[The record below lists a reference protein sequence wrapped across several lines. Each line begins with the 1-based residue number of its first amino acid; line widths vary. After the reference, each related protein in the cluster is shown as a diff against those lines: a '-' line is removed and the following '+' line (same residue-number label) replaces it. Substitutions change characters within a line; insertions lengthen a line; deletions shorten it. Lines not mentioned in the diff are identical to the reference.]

1 MKKILNK
8 IVLLMVA
15 LLMPV
20 QSVLAVT
27 INSLKYNEGAVYGD
41 FDIYGKINGD
51 SLMGTSFAMEGYT
64 VLFKAKDHDAEEDTA
79 YNFDRE
85 TFENQLNQEYEDYIE
100 QYKDNADFPKLPVEP
115 EEPDISFMNDNEEA
129 ANYFWTENTYV
140 GVIDKCIELYRSL
153 DDQEAVAKLE
163 NYKNWIY
170 DSVNYM
176 IARYQYINDV
186 KAYINRKRAE
196 DGIEP
201 THIDINSQ
209 EILVR
214 YLLQNGE
221 VTKNGVKLK
230 LKGIETSAGNA
241 VRVEYTITNTSDVK
255 KDYKTATVSDIMFSF
270 NDRAAM
276 VKDGRKSIV
285 LTQDSLYYYQEQMT
299 YGAQLYIDFETE
311 ATTSWI
317 GNYRQMFDNRYVDG
331 TVTSISSATDNIDTG
346 LAYSWS
352 GTLDPGESVTKVA
365 IFSVKNAPMGKVN
378 LFKKGN
384 TTGVPDE
391 VLERVIGGAFIV
403 PTNDT
408 GEWVAQVD
416 GEVVTL
422 YSDDMFLFN
431 NDVLNLYEPTD
442 EITAIGF
449 DGEYDGEEHFVTILG
464 TLPGDT
470 VTYSTDGVNYSSTVP
485 KYSELGEY
493 TTYYK
498 VERSGEEPVT
508 GSSTIKI
515 SPKVLKSEDITIDIG
530 NPEKEYTGSA
540 IEPEVTVKHNSTV
553 VPSSEYDVTY
563 DNNTEIG
570 VASVIVSDKEGGN
583 YIIEDT
589 TSYFEIVAPGKVNV
603 IEPSTPNSYSGSFAE
618 APILVK
624 SKIELTDAEKQKLI
638 DGKNMDIYLEVK
650 DISDSISKEEKNKID
665 KKLSKGDTVG
675 LYLDVSLFKKFD
687 GENPEKI
694 NSTKKPIKITFEI
707 PEKLRKEGRKFVIYR
722 YHNGTVTELNVTVE
736 GNYATFETD
745 EFSSFA
751 LAYNDSNETSNP
763 KTGDNIIYYVGVLVL
778 SLVGLVYFK
787 RKRIN

>member
-1 MKKILNK
+1 MKKLLNK

-51 SLMGTSFAMEGYT
+51 YLMGTSFAMEGYT

-79 YNFDRE
+79 FNFDRE
-85 TFENQLNQEYEDYIE
+85 QFEDKVNREYDAYIE
-100 QYKDNADFPKLPVEP
+100 QYKDNADFLKEPVSP
-115 EEPDISFMNDNEEA
+115 DEPDIDFIYQDEEVV
-129 ANYFWTENTYV
+129 NYYMTESTYV
-140 GVIDKCIELYRSL
+140 GFIDKCIEFYTTKG
-153 DDQEAVAKLE
+153 DQETVDKLKE
-163 NYKNWIY
+163 HKNWIY

-176 IARYQYINDV
+176 MARYQYINDV
-186 KAYINRKRAE
+186 KAYINKKRTE

-270 NDRAAM
+270 NDRAALI
-276 VKDGRKSIV
+276 KDGRKSIV

-317 GNYRQMFDNRYVDG
+317 GGYRQMFDNRYVDG

-384 TTGVPDE
+384 TTGIPDE

-403 PTNDT
+403 PANDT

-422 YSDDMFLFN
+422 YADDMFLLN
-431 NDVLNLYEPTD
+431 NDVLNLYEPAD

-449 DGEYDGEEHFVTILG
+449 DGEYDGKEHFVTILG

-485 KYSELGEY
+485 KYSELGTY

-498 VERSGEEPVT
+498 VERDGEEPVT
-508 GSSTIKI
+508 GTSTIKI

-530 NPEKEYTGSA
+530 NPEKEYTGNP
-540 IEPEVTVKHNSTV
+540 IEPEVTVKHDKTV
-553 VPSSEYDVTY
+553 IPPSEYNVNY

-570 VASVIVSDKEGGN
+570 VATVTISDSEGGN
-583 YIIEDT
+583 YVIEDT
-589 TSYFEIVAPGKVNV
+589 TSYFEIVAAGKVNV
-603 IEPSTPNSYSGSFAE
+603 VEPATPNSYSGSFAE
-618 APILVK
+618 APISVK
-624 SKIELTDAEKQKLI
+624 SKIELTDDEKQKLI

-650 DISDSISKEEKNKID
+650 DISDSISKDEKEKIS
-665 KKLSKGDTVG
+665 KKLNKGDTVG
-675 LYLDVSLFKKFD
+675 LYLDVSLFKKFE

-707 PEKLRKEGRKFVIYR
+707 PEGLRKDGRRFVIYR
-722 YHNGTVTELNVTVE
+722 YHNGTVSELNATVD
-736 GNYATFETD
+736 GKYATFETD
-745 EFSSFA
+745 AFSSFA
-751 LAYNDSNETSNP
+751 LVYNDSKDPNP
-763 KTGDNIIYYVGVLVL
+763 KTNDNIIYYVGILVL
-778 SLVGLVYFK
+778 SSIGLVYFK
-787 RKRIN
+787 NKKHN

>member
-1 MKKILNK
+1 MKKLLNK

-79 YNFDRE
+79 FNFDRE
-85 TFENQLNQEYEDYIE
+85 SFEDKVNREYEAYIE
-100 QYKDNADFPKLPVEP
+100 QYKDNADFPKEPVNP
-115 EEPDISFMNDNEEA
+115 EEPDISFIYDNEEVV
-129 ANYFWTENTYV
+129 NYYMTESTYV
-140 GVIDKCIELYRSL
+140 GFIDKCIELYRSL
-153 DDQEAVAKLE
+153 DDQETVAILE
-163 NYKNWIY
+163 NHKNWIY

-176 IARYQYINDV
+176 MARYQYINDV
-186 KAYINRKRAE
+186 KAYINKKRAE

-270 NDRAAM
+270 NDRAAL

-317 GNYRQMFDNRYVDG
+317 GGYRQMFDNRYVDG

-384 TTGVPDE
+384 TTGVPNE

-422 YSDDMFLFN
+422 YADGMFLLN

-498 VERSGEEPVT
+498 VERAGEDAIT
-508 GSSTIKI
+508 GTSTIKI
-515 SPKVLKSEDITIDIG
+515 SPKVLKSEDITISVG

-540 IEPEVTVKHNSTV
+540 IEPEVTVKHDSTV
-553 VPSSEYDVTY
+553 IPSSEYDVTY

-570 VASVIVSDKEGGN
+570 VASVTVSDKDGGN

-603 IEPSTPNSYSGSFAE
+603 IEPATPNSYSGSFAE
-618 APILVK
+618 TPISVK

-694 NSTKKPIKITFEI
+694 NSTKKPIKIKFEI

-778 SLVGLVYFK
+778 SLVGLVCFK